1 LKFEYLY
8 AFCIFNHIVLVE
20 KHLTNFS

>member
-8 AFCIFNHIVLVE
+8 AFCIFNHIVLVK

>member
-1 LKFEYLY
+1 LKFDYLY
-8 AFCIFNHIVLVE
+8 AFCIFNHIVLVK